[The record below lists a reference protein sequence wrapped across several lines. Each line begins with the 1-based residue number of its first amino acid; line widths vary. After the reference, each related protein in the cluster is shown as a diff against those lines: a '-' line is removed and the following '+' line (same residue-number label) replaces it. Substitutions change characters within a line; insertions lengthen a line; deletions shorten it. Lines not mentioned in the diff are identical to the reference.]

1 VRCGGCCGGAVLL
14 RRGHGEQRSAQ
25 RGEAAG
31 DGGGC
36 GLSEPNLQALH
47 ALCSER
53 DRVLG
58 NIVEYYTAWSARRRY
73 GELTRRQSRMHE
85 RVFIR
90 RQGA

>member
-1 VRCGGCCGGAVLL
+1 
-14 RRGHGEQRSAQ
+14 
-25 RGEAAG
+25 
-31 DGGGC
+31 
-36 GLSEPNLQALH
+36 LSEPNLQALH

-85 RVFIR
+85 RVSSSGGKGLEGRLGVATIEPNLTFPY
-90 RQGA
+90 